1 MHEMSFDL
9 AGRRI
14 PVRVRRH
21 ARARRLRLR
30 VRGNGE
36 VELTLPP
43 SCGRRQAEA
52 FILDSRE
59 WIARQLAT
67 IAPLEKP
74 ETIELTA
81 IGRIWTVEYRPE
93 AAVGVRE
100 SAGHLAVGGP
110 EWRDS
115 LQKWLQRAG
124 RRYLPP
130 QLDAVSREAALP
142 YNRVS
147 IRGQKS
153 RWGSCSAA
161 ANINLNYRLLFL
173 EPPLVRYL
181 FIHELCH
188 TVHLNHSAD
197 FWGLVAEKEP
207 AYRELDRRLRR
218 AGALVPRWAAP
229 E

>member
-1 MHEMSFDL
+1 MNEISFEL

-43 SCGRRQAEA
+43 RCGRRQAEA
-52 FILDSRE
+52 FLLDSRE
-59 WIARQLAT
+59 WIARQLAS
-67 IAPLEKP
+67 IAPLERP
-74 ETIELTA
+74 MLIELGA
-81 IGRIWTVEYRPE
+81 VGRTWTVGYRPDG
-93 AAVGVRE
+93 AAGVRE
-100 SAGHLAVGGP
+100 SGDHLKVGGT
-110 EWRDS
+110 EWREA
-115 LQKWLQRAG
+115 LLKWLQRAG
-124 RRYLPP
+124 RRFLPP
-130 QLDAVSREAALP
+130 QLDAVSREVGLP
-142 YNRVS
+142 YNRAS

-188 TVHLNHSAD
+188 TVHLNHSSD
-197 FWGLVAEKEP
+197 FWALVAEKEP

-218 AGALVPRWAAP
+218 AGALVPRWATP

>member
-1 MHEMSFDL
+1 MNEMSIDL
-9 AGRRI
+9 DGRRV

-21 ARARRLRLR
+21 AQARRLRLR
-30 VRGNGE
+30 VRGNGA
-36 VELTLPP
+36 VELTVPAR
-43 SCGRRQAEA
+43 CGRRHAEA
-52 FILDSRE
+52 FLLDSRE
-59 WIARQLAT
+59 WLLRQLAA

-74 ETIELTA
+74 VSIETPA
-81 IGRIWTVEYRPE
+81 IGRRWSVEFHPDG
-93 AAVGVRE
+93 AAGVRE
-100 SAGHLAVGGP
+100 SGDQLRVGGAA
-110 EWRDS
+110 WRQS
-115 LQKWLQRAG
+115 LIAWLQRTG

-130 QLDAVSREAALP
+130 QLEVVSREVGLP
-142 YNRVS
+142 YNRVA

-181 FIHELCH
+181 FVHELCH

-197 FWGLVAEKEP
+197 FWALVAEKEP